1 MVANIE
7 IKHAPILNVEKTAA
21 LYTEKDGVNVRY
33 VCTTDLEQSDRP
45 YDIFYRDTP
54 HPEFGNRYFG
64 LTLKDDHV
72 LITDADVIETMEFGM
87 IEDRDKNLWYSQSHH
102 DCLFIDGSMID
113 GGRKY
118 FRSKGRVWIYKVR
131 NGEFLCTEEE

>member
-1 MVANIE
+1 MVADIE
-7 IKHAPILNVEKTAA
+7 IKHAPLFNVEKAAA
-21 LYTEKDGVNVRY
+21 LYSEKDGVDVKY
-33 VCTTDLEQSDRP
+33 VCTTDLMQSDRP
-45 YDIFYRDTP
+45 YDIFYRETP

-64 LTLKDDHV
+64 LTTKDGHI
-72 LITDADVIETMEFGM
+72 LITDADMIETMEFGM
-87 IEDRDKNLWYSQSHH
+87 IADRDGNLWYSQSHH

-118 FRSKGRVWIYKVR
+118 LRSSGRAWIYKVR